1 MWAQRTNPSVT
12 DTFELSFLAKRH
24 PDVDDHNYVPSF
36 SGTIKRRLRRTLVR
50 MSRCAARFC
59 NSIQRNVDLF
69 THLEKIILQEQKEI

>member
-1 MWAQRTNPSVT
+1 MRYSSLRAQRSNTYVT

-59 NSIQRNVDLF
+59 NSIQRKRSPSS
-69 THLEKIILQEQKEI
+69 HAWKK